1 MRDITSCAQAL
12 QKSEQRNLKM
22 KENLLPNYFKK
33 IGLIFGSL
41 SIIFLISNLS
51 NIDFIKSNE
60 PFVKWIFKNLFLI
73 SLLLIAFSKEKNESD
88 KIIKIRF
95 EKFKQSILFSAV
107 VLIFDSVSE
116 LVYDK
121 NDKDLMT
128 GFEIMIIILF
138 FYLITYHFRKYNYR

>member
-1 MRDITSCAQAL
+1 
-12 QKSEQRNLKM
+12 M
-22 KENLLPNYFKK
+22 KEDLLPNYFKK

-41 SIIFLISNLS
+41 SLIFLISNLS
-51 NIDFIKSNE
+51 NIDFINSNE
-60 PFVKWIFKNLFLI
+60 PFVKWIFKILFLI

-116 LVYDK
+116 LAFDK
-121 NDKDLMT
+121 NDENLITGYELML
-128 GFEIMIIILF
+128 IILF
-138 FYLITYHFRKYNYR
+138 FYLITYNFRKYNYR